1 MTVSDLI
8 LLLQSQDPAA
18 LVVTRNM
25 DGGLWYVQTAGPLKD
40 MPVWLD
46 NTRPIVEI
54 AS

>member
-1 MTVSDLI
+1 MTVFDLI
-8 LLLQSQDPAA
+8 LLLQTQDPAA

-25 DGGLWYVQTAGPLKD
+25 DGGLWYTNHVGPVKD